1 VTSPIVLVVDPDV
14 DARNILAT
22 FLRHSGYEVAEAG
35 TAAEGLDAARRLA
48 PRMIVGE
55 HPLMLED
62 GTLLCEV
69 LKGDPVTADIPFL
82 AITSRV
88 TRREWKSAE
97 RSHYRVMAKPLQLAS
112 VLEAIGAALEGGEP

>member
-1 VTSPIVLVVDPDV
+1 MPLVLVVDPDV
-14 DARNILAT
+14 DARTILAT

-55 HPLMLED
+55 HPLLLGD
-62 GTLLCEV
+62 GTLLCDM
-69 LKGDPVTADIPFL
+69 LKRDVVTADIPFL

-88 TRREWKSAE
+88 TRREWRSAE
-97 RSHYRVMAKPLQLAS
+97 RSHYCVMAKPLQLSS
-112 VLEAIGAALEGGEP
+112 VAEAIGAALEGGEA